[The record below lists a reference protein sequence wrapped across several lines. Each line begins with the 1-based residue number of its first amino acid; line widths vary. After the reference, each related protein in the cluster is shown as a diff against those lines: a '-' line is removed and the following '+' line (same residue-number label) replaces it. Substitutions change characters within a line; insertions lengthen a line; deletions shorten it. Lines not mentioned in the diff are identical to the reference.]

1 MTITLDNLADS
12 LQTLFTTTADQAAKD
27 SGMIQ
32 RRRTI
37 TGAGFV
43 QTLVFGWLDD
53 PKATLDD
60 LGDEP
65 GPARHFR

>member
-32 RRRTI
+32 RQRHDHRRR
-37 TGAGFV
+37 FCS
-43 QTLVFGWLDD
+43 
-53 PKATLDD
+53 D
-60 LGDEP
+60 LGLRL
-65 GPARHFR
+65 A